1 MVDHARLSGVL
12 SDFAHT
18 LVRNYDVGE
27 VLYQLTDATVEV
39 LGSAGAGVSLM
50 EKGGELRFVSATDED
65 TSTVERVQE
74 AAQAGP
80 CMEAHQLGQTV
91 LVHDIAGDERWPKYR
106 EQAMTVGFHT
116 MAGIPMRLQDFR
128 LGALNIYDRAPR
140 TWGGGEVVAAQA
152 LADMASSLVIN
163 ARELAQSRRVADQLQ
178 HALESR
184 VIIEQAKGAVAR
196 DLGISVD
203 EAFGILRTHAR
214 STRMRLHDVAR
225 AVVDNSL
232 RMR

>member
-18 LVRNYDVGE
+18 LVRNYEVGD

-39 LGSAGAGVSLM
+39 LGTAGAGVSLM
-50 EKGGELRFVSATDED
+50 EEGGELRFVSATDED
-65 TSTVERVQE
+65 TSKVERVQE
-74 AAQAGP
+74 ACQLGP
-80 CMEAHQLGQTV
+80 CKEAHELGETV
-91 LVHDIAGDERWPKYR
+91 LVHDIASDHRWPKYR
-106 EQAMTVGFHT
+106 EQAMAVGFQT

-128 LGALNIYDRAPR
+128 LGALNIYDKSVRN
-140 TWGGGEVVAAQA
+140 WGDDDVVAAQA

-163 ARELAQSRRVADQLQ
+163 ARELAQSRRVAEQLQ

-196 DLGISVD
+196 DMGISID
-203 EAFGILRTHAR
+203 EAFGILRDHAR
-214 STRMRLHDVAR
+214 ANRTKLHDVAR
-225 AVVDNSL
+225 AVVDNTL
-232 RMR
+232 RLG